1 MPTTSDH
8 VPGLALAVCGASVG
22 WLIHRH
28 LDALS
33 PHVVAVIVGVAV
45 GNLVQ
50 LEPLARA
57 RSVLAPGLRTA
68 ARRVLRVGIVL
79 VGFRLSL
86 REVAQLGPRS
96 LVAVCIVVAVTFIG
110 IRWLGRA
117 FGLGR
122 GLSLLV
128 ATGYAICG
136 ASAIAAVEPF
146 ADATEE
152 EAAYAVALVTL
163 CGSAA
168 IVTLPLLGRWL
179 GLSNVQFGSWVGA
192 SVHDVGQVVAAAS
205 GHGPQA
211 LSTAV
216 VVKLTRVLLL
226 APMLTAIAIG
236 ARRRAATS
244 TTTAASTLTV
254 PVTRT
259 PIMPLFVVLFLVAV
273 TVRSSG
279 VVPLGW
285 FGPIQQIETLLV
297 GAGLVGLGSAVDIG
311 RLRQLGGRPLLL
323 GLVSWALIVAVSLV
337 AVRVTG

>member
-8 VPGLALAVCGASVG
+8 VSGLALAMCGASVG
-22 WLIHRH
+22 WLVHRH

-50 LEPLARA
+50 LEPLARP

-68 ARRVLRVGIVL
+68 ARRVLRAGIVL

-96 LVAVCIVVAVTFIG
+96 LAAVCIVVAVTFIG

-168 IVTLPLLGRWL
+168 IVTLPLLGRLL

-244 TTTAASTLTV
+244 TTTAAS
-254 PVTRT
+254 R
-259 PIMPLFVVLFLVAV
+259 
-273 TVRSSG
+273 
-279 VVPLGW
+279 
-285 FGPIQQIETLLV
+285 
-297 GAGLVGLGSAVDIG
+297 
-311 RLRQLGGRPLLL
+311 
-323 GLVSWALIVAVSLV
+323 
-337 AVRVTG
+337 